1 MTTEA
6 HPRSL
11 FALLSLTSL
20 ASASLSV
27 WVVAQVID
35 DRWTAMRPEIYS
47 ALLQFL
53 VRGLAA

>member
-1 MTTEA
+1 MQTRT

-11 FALLSLTSL
+11 FALLALASL
-20 ASASLSV
+20 ASAAFSV

-35 DRWTAMRPEIYS
+35 DRLAAMRPEIYG

-53 VRGLAA
+53 ARGLIA